1 MKSKTNSVDDSGVNS
16 GVTAVERLRR
26 YSCGTNSGVTDEV
39 AAAEILISFQ
49 FQSQFQR
56 CAPQHSADQAY
67 GLGVGSRTTAL
78 QRYDVIAAFQKHSD
92 DWYVATPVH

>member
-56 CAPQHSADQAY
+56 CDASQHSADQTHDR
-67 GLGVGSRTTAL
+67 LGVGSRL
-78 QRYDVIAAFQKHSD
+78 FQPQRINDYDKCFISETQR
-92 DWYVATPVH
+92 